1 MKSQK
6 PAQQERHQPPSVLSM
21 DNQPDSKPAPAP
33 AEVAPAPKLRTFAD
47 FLESCGPD
55 STQGV
60 SDLVE
65 IVRVAGS
72 GAHVYLQRPEIEL
85 HCEVCNGVR
94 RFESVDKNY
103 ITGNV
108 DYEFVKYVCKNCG
121 KIQKIFALAVSANQ
135 GTNSGRVQKL
145 GELPPFGPP
154 TPPRVM
160 KLVGEDRELFLK
172 GRRAELRG
180 LGIGAFAYYRRVV
193 EEQKGRIIEEV
204 GKVATKIKPSEETA
218 KLFAKAKAETQFST
232 AIDMIKSAIPESLL
246 IDGHNPLTL
255 LHSALSEGLHA
266 QTDEQC
272 LELATSIRVVLTELA
287 ERISTALK
295 EEATLK
301 SAVSRL
307 LNRKS
312 T

>member
-1 MKSQK
+1 
-6 PAQQERHQPPSVLSM
+6 M
-21 DNQPDSKPAPAP
+21 DNPADNKQPQTATTAAPA
-33 AEVAPAPKLRTFAD
+33 AAPVPLPFAD
-47 FLESCGPD
+47 FLESRGPD
-55 STQGV
+55 AKHYV
-60 SDLVE
+60 SGLLG
-65 IVRVAGS
+65 RARAGQT
-72 GAHVYLQRPEIEL
+72 VLQTPEIEL
-85 HCEVCNGVR
+85 HCDSDTCNGVR
-94 RFESVDKNY
+94 QFSCDDTYY
-103 ITGNV
+103 ITSNFN
-108 DYEFVKYVCKNCG
+108 YKFVAYVCRNCG
-121 KIQKIFALAVSANQ
+121 KTQRVFALTVVPDGNKSL
-135 GTNSGRVQKL
+135 GWVQKL

-193 EEQKGRIIEEV
+193 EEQKGRIIEEI
-204 GKVATKIKPSEETA
+204 GKVAAKLNPSRETA
-218 KLFAKAKAETQFST
+218 ELFAKAEAETQFSK
-232 AIDMIKSAIPESLL
+232 AIEMIRAAIPETLL

-255 LHSALSEGLHA
+255 LHNALSEGLHA

-272 LELATSIRVVLTELA
+272 LELATSIRVVLTDLA
-287 ERISTALK
+287 ERISAALK

-301 SAVSRL
+301 SAVTRL

>member
-1 MKSQK
+1 M
-6 PAQQERHQPPSVLSM
+6 A
-21 DNQPDSKPAPAP
+21 DP
-33 AEVAPAPKLRTFAD
+33 AENKPTPTASPAREASKLRTFAN

-55 STQGV
+55 STQHV
-60 SDLVE
+60 SGLLGKSRTSGH
-65 IVRVAGS
+65 IV
-72 GAHVYLQRPEIEL
+72 LLTPEIEL
-85 HCEVCNGVR
+85 HCGSEICSGVR
-94 RFESVDKNY
+94 RFEAAETHYVSGSLDFN
-103 ITGNV
+103 
-108 DYEFVKYVCKNCG
+108 FVKYVCKNCG
-121 KIQKIFALAVSANQ
+121 KTQKTIALAVSPDANQ
-135 GTNSGRVQKL
+135 SSGRVHKI

-172 GRRAELRG
+172 GRRAELHG
-180 LGIGAFAYYRRVV
+180 LGIGAFAYYRRVI
-193 EEQKGRIIEEV
+193 EEQKGRIIDEI
-204 GKVATKIKPSEETA
+204 GKVAVRIKPSKETEA
-218 KLFAKAKAETQFST
+218 LFAKAKTETQFSK
-232 AIDMIKSAIPESLL
+232 AIEMIKSAIPETLL

-255 LHSALSEGLHA
+255 LHDALSEGLHA

-312 T
+312 GSSDSDA

>member
-1 MKSQK
+1 MANPSDNK
-6 PAQQERHQPPSVLSM
+6 PV
-21 DNQPDSKPAPAP
+21 PAP
-33 AEVAPAPKLRTFAD
+33 AEVCTFAS

-55 STQGV
+55 SIQYVSGLVRITQSGP
-60 SDLVE
+60 DA
-65 IVRVAGS
+65 VAT
-72 GAHVYLQRPEIEL
+72 PEIEL
-85 HCEVCNGVR
+85 HCETESCSGVR
-94 RFESVDKNY
+94 RFECRDTKLLSENDVTFAFLRY
-103 ITGNV
+103 T
-108 DYEFVKYVCKNCG
+108 CKNCEEFM
-121 KIQKIFALAVSANQ
+121 KVFALAVSRDGN
-135 GTNSGRVQKL
+135 TTSGEVQKL
-145 GELPPFGPP
+145 GEIPPYGPP

-193 EEQKGRIIEEV
+193 EEQKSRIIEQI

-218 KLFAKAKAETQFST
+218 KLFAKAKGETQFST

-287 ERISTALK
+287 ERISAALK

-312 T
+312 I